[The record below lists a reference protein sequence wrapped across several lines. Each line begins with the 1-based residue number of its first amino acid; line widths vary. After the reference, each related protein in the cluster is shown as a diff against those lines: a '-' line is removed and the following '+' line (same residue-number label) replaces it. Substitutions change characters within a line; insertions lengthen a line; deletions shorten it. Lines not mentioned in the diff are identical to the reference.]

1 MQNHIDVSNI
11 MVNAMEEHEVLSA
24 SGDNSMLGN
33 MRDQKWWSE
42 QSEEIK
48 KYIED
53 NDEKIF
59 FCSWEGYLGEIHTE
73 QSLYS
78 NYKHTNLYDREEFY
92 GGIRNFG
99 NYGDFYSVVKYSDV
113 KEMNTEDNMTIVR
126 LKWM

>member
-1 MQNHIDVSNI
+1 MDNFIDVSNI
-11 MVNAMEEHEVLSA
+11 MVNALEEHEVLSA

-33 MRDQKWWSE
+33 IRDKNWWSE

-53 NDEKIF
+53 NDKKIF

-73 QSLYS
+73 QSM
-78 NYKHTNLYDREEFY
+78 YKKYKDTNLYDKEEY
-92 GGIRNFG
+92 EDHYNFA
-99 NYGDFYSVVKYSDV
+99 NYTDFETLVKYAGV
-113 KEMNTEDNMTIVR
+113 EEVNTEDNMTIVR